1 MDSYDEVHDV
11 KNGREIS
18 TPDLDVSSAIRFVN
32 NEDDDEKEA
41 SKSIRKMPEEVKS
54 NKVQLVPDY
63 TSILPVLG

>member
-41 SKSIRKMPEEVKS
+41 SKSIRKMPEEVKF